1 MRRLLAA
8 LAASLLAVGAA
19 AAETTAFTNAR
30 WWTPDGF
37 VEGDR
42 YAADGVFIETPA
54 EAPDR
59 TVDLGGAWIVP
70 PFGEA
75 HNHNLDDPAR
85 APAMIATYL
94 SAGILY
100 VKNPNSSGDNAPAIR
115 TLVNR
120 PDTVDAIFSH
130 GGVTAPGGHP
140 IRLYGFLSRFS
151 GQERPG
157 ETFEGDAFHLV
168 TAEADIEPV
177 LDRLAGAGADFIK
190 LYLLGSE
197 HYAERAD
204 DPAFYGYR
212 GLDPVLAP
220 LLVEAAHARRLRV
233 SVHVETAADFR
244 TAVAAGVDEINHLP
258 GYTWHRNST
267 ADDYRL
273 TEADARA
280 AAAAGTIIVTTTV
293 ISTGLGQPAE
303 QVQRIQALQRE
314 NLRRLYAAGV
324 PIAIGSDSYMAT
336 AQAEAVNLLAIEAFS
351 APELLRL
358 WIDTPRL
365 SIFPDRAIGRLEP
378 GFEANFAVLTGDPA
392 EDFAHARAVQAVYK
406 AGAEIWT
413 R

>member
-8 LAASLLAVGAA
+8 LAASLLAAGAA
-19 AAETTAFTNAR
+19 TAETTAFTNGQ
-30 WWTPDGF
+30 WWSPNGF

-42 YAADGVFIETPA
+42 YAEDGVFIEAPA
-54 EAPDR
+54 GPPDR

-75 HNHNLDDPAR
+75 HNHNLDDAAR
-85 APAMIATYL
+85 AAAMSRTYL

-100 VKNPNSSGDNAPAIR
+100 VKVPNSSGDGNPAIR
-115 TLVNR
+115 PLVNR
-120 PDTVDAIFSH
+120 PDTVDAIYSL
-130 GGVTAPGGHP
+130 GGITAPGGHP

-168 TAEADIEPV
+168 TTEADIDPV
-177 LDRLAGAGADFIK
+177 LDRLAPAGADFVK

-220 LLVEAAHARRLRV
+220 LLVEAAHARDLRV

-244 TAVAAGVDEINHLP
+244 TAVAAGADEINHLP
-258 GYTWHRNST
+258 GYTWHRGST

-273 TEADARA
+273 IESRL
-280 AAAAGTIIVTTTV
+280 VTTHPFELE
-293 ISTGLGQPAE
+293 GPAD
-303 QVQRIQALQRE
+303 RIQ
-314 NLRRLYAAGV
+314 
-324 PIAIGSDSYMAT
+324 
-336 AQAEAVNLLAIEAFS
+336 
-351 APELLRL
+351 
-358 WIDTPRL
+358 
-365 SIFPDRAIGRLEP
+365 
-378 GFEANFAVLTGDPA
+378 
-392 EDFAHARAVQAVYK
+392 
-406 AGAEIWT
+406 T
-413 R
+413 RP